1 MNTNELFAQ
10 ALPLVSPWTITESR
24 FEGDPK
30 ELHLTVA
37 MEEGTR
43 RLPCPK
49 CDCQDCSIHDRRE
62 RSWRHL
68 NFWQYK
74 TTLTAQVPRVRC
86 DACGVHQIEVP
97 WAREGSGFTLLFEAM
112 ALRLVTDMPLCNA
125 AEIMGEHDTRIW
137 RIVHHYVGKAHAES
151 DWSELKRIAV
161 DETSKKK
168 GHNYVTNFIDLE
180 TGALLFMTPG
190 KDSATIGKFVE
201 QLVDYNGSAKS
212 ITEIAM
218 DMSPAF
224 RKGATEHLPQAE
236 KVFDRFHVMMLAG
249 EAFDKVRKE
258 VSREAGGLGR
268 GGMWALRGN
277 AERLSEE
284 MRAIRERLVKEH
296 SKLGRAMNLREF
308 LRDLWNYADRE
319 LAESHFEHWYSWA
332 RRCRLEPFK
341 KLAKTLK
348 KHWDGILA
356 YYENWTTSAA
366 IEAINGKLQLARK
379 RARGY
384 RNFDNFRA
392 ISYWIAGDI
401 QVATNLPKPL
411 PQPF

>member
-1 MNTNELFAQ
+1 
-10 ALPLVSPWTITESR
+10 
-24 FEGDPK
+24 
-30 ELHLTVA
+30 

-86 DACGVHQIEVP
+86 DACGVHQVEVP

-151 DWSELKRIAV
+151 DWRELKRIAV

-168 GHNYVTNFIDLE
+168 AHNYVTNFIDLE

-201 QLVDYNGSAKS
+201 QLVDYNGAAKS

-236 KVFDRFHVMMLAG
+236 KVFDRFHVMMLTG